1 MESLAVFK
9 EIAADPA
16 AYAKAWKSKTGG
28 RVVGTFCSYAPEEII
43 LASGSLGYRIFGT
56 ELAIS
61 RADAHM
67 QAYSCSL
74 VRGALEE
81 TLAGRLDFLDGV
93 VFPHTCDSIQRLS
106 DIWRLNVK
114 DGFHLDVVGPV
125 KLNTDS
131 AREYMAA
138 VLKKFRQ
145 ALEQSL
151 DTEITDD
158 AIASAVETGNR
169 IRAAMQR
176 IYKTRAASPGLLKGA
191 DLLAMVKAGMVMDRR
206 EFLELAENLVAE
218 VDAAGSGPADTAK
231 RIVLSGGLCNMP
243 DVYGAI
249 EGAGG
254 AVVADDLCTG
264 SRFFEQNIANQTDLI
279 AAIADRY
286 VGRNVCPAKH
296 AGIRSRGE
304 SLVRTVKKSGA
315 EGVIF
320 IYLKFCDPHGFDYP
334 YLKQMLADEQIPCL
348 LYEMEEQDAAGGQF
362 RTRCEAFMEML

>member
-1 MESLAVFK
+1 MDSLDIFK
-9 EIAADPA
+9 KVAADPA
-16 AYAKAWKSKTGG
+16 AYVQQWKDG
-28 RVVGTFCSYAPEEII
+28 RNGKVIGTFCSYAPEEII
-43 LASGSLGYRIFGT
+43 LASGALGYRIFGT

-81 TLAGRLDFLDGV
+81 ALAGRLDFLDGV

-106 DIWRLNVK
+106 DIWRMNVK
-114 DGFHLDVVGPV
+114 NGFHLDVIGPV

-138 VLKKFRQ
+138 VLGKFKND
-145 ALEQSL
+145 LENHL
-151 DTEITDD
+151 DSPISDE
-158 AIASAVETGNR
+158 AVASAVETGNR
-169 IRAAMQR
+169 IRAAMRR
-176 IYKTRAASPGLLKGA
+176 IYAARMATPGIVKGV
-191 DLLAMVKAGMVMDRR
+191 DLQAMVKAGMVMDRS
-206 EFLELAENLVAE
+206 EFLELAEGLA
-218 VDAAGSGPADTAK
+218 DQLAAAGDKERYTGK

-249 EGAGG
+249 ENAGG

-264 SRFFEQNIANQTDLI
+264 SRFFESDVAPQTDLI

-286 VGRNVCPAKH
+286 IGRNVCPAKH
-296 AGIRSRGE
+296 AGITNRGE
-304 SLVRTVKKSGA
+304 TLVRTVKESGA
-315 EGVIF
+315 DGVIF

-334 YLKQMLADEQIPCL
+334 YLKQMLADEKIPCL

-362 RTRCEAFMEML
+362 QTRCEAFMEML

>member
-1 MESLAVFK
+1 MESLKRFNAV
-9 EIAADPA
+9 AADPA
-16 AYAKAWKSKTGG
+16 AYAQQWKSTHDGAI
-28 RVVGTFCSYAPEEII
+28 VGSFCSYAPEEII
-43 LASGSLGYRIFGT
+43 LAAGALGYRIFGT
-56 ELAIS
+56 DLAIS

-81 TLAGRLDFLDGV
+81 ALAGRLDFLDGV

-106 DIWRLNVK
+106 DIWRMNVK
-114 DGFHLDVVGPV
+114 SCFHTDLIMPV

-138 VLKKFRQ
+138 VLDKFRQ
-145 ALEQSL
+145 TLEAKLGKS
-151 DTEITDD
+151 ITTADLE
-158 AIASAVETGNR
+158 AAVETGNR
-169 IRAAMQR
+169 IRAAMR
-176 IYKTRAASPGLLKGA
+176 AVYTARMKTPGLLKGA
-191 DLLAMVKAGMVMDRR
+191 DLHAMVKAAMVMDRA
-206 EFLELAENLVAE
+206 EFLELAENLLENLEQA
-218 VDAAGSGPADTAK
+218 DGRSFSGR

-264 SRFFEQNIANQTDLI
+264 SRFFEGTVAPGKDVM

-286 VGRNVCPAKH
+286 AGRNVCPAKH
-296 AGIRSRGE
+296 AGITNRGE
-304 SLVRTVKKSGA
+304 MLVRTVKESGA
-315 EGVIF
+315 DGVIF

-334 YLKQMLADEQIPCL
+334 YLKQMLADEKIPCL

-362 RTRCEAFMEML
+362 QTRCEAFMEMI